1 MPFVDDAGV
10 RRTPTIPN
18 AIKFETFIFDV
29 IPLAENPLVLQ
40 VDRAEEFSP
49 VKNPTG
55 VDSLESSR
63 RDQIARACRWL
74 EAAGIRVPRKGNGQP
89 DVVVAI
95 APSFATCA
103 EDVRSKRGRVPS
115 LRPGDCV
122 LLE

>member
-1 MPFVDDAGV
+1 M
-10 RRTPTIPN
+10 
-18 AIKFETFIFDV
+18 

-49 VKNPTG
+49 VKNRTG

-74 EAAGIRVPRKGNGQP
+74 EAAGVAVPRKLNGEP
-89 DVVVAI
+89 DCTVVI

-103 EDVRSKRGRVPS
+103 DDVRAKRGRVPS
-115 LRPGDCV
+115 LRLGDCV